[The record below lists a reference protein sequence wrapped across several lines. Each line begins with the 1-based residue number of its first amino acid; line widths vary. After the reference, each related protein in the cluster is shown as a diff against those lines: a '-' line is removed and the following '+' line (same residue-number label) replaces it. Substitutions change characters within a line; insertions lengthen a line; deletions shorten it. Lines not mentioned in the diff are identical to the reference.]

1 MIFQYY
7 INYFQSKVESL
18 HKAVEESHWDTV
30 RELLEDNKLIRAA
43 DRTGLPVLHKAVI
56 MGFADL
62 VKSIIENFD
71 ALTTTDNVSTD
82 ETEIIQCNDD
92 NC

>member
-1 MIFQYY
+1 M
-7 INYFQSKVESL
+7 ESL

-30 RELLEDNKLIRAA
+30 RELLNDNKLIRAA
-43 DRTGLPVLHKAVI
+43 DRTGLPILHKAVI
-56 MGFADL
+56 LGATDL

-71 ALTTTDNVSTD
+71 ALKITDNVSKD
-82 ETEIIQCNDD
+82 ENEIIDSCNDT